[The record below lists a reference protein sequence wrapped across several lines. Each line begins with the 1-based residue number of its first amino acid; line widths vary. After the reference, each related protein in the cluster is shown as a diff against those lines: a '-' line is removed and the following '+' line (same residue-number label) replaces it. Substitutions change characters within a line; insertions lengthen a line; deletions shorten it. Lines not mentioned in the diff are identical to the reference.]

1 MTTIREPSELPSRLR
16 AFLGTHGFKGRTRH
30 FRRAVGRNWIVI
42 GMQRSTS
49 GPELTLNYGVWIR
62 RIAVSMDERSD
73 DPQRAEDCHWRERC
87 GFSSRPGVVDLWW
100 RLDGD
105 LDKAWQDM
113 RERLEFEI
121 PQLVALSDDATLRD
135 ELLRN
140 RSAGMM
146 TEITG
151 TFYLWVLVSALG
163 PEQERTRLLP
173 VVSNPEAFPP
183 QFREALRRSLKSR
196 SS

>member
-1 MTTIREPSELPSRLR
+1 M
-16 AFLGTHGFKGRTRH
+16 
-30 FRRAVGRNWIVI
+30 
-42 GMQRSTS
+42 
-49 GPELTLNYGVWIR
+49 
-62 RIAVSMDERSD
+62 
-73 DPQRAEDCHWRERC
+73 
-87 GFSSRPGVVDLWW
+87 DLWW